1 MYSSCLLFYFLA
13 ILERTNQDY
22 LNGKTKLQTMANE
35 KSLMEEKLRT
45 VEEKRRTAESDC
57 KTLRGKI
64 YIVNSEIFARVLF
77 SRNFACACAKFRDNQ
92 TLVKCQNHS
101 VVY

>member
-1 MYSSCLLFYFLA
+1 MFIIYFLA

-22 LNGKTKLQTMANE
+22 LNGKTKFQTMANE
-35 KSLMEEKLRT
+35 KSLIEEKLLT
-45 VEEKRRTAESDC
+45 VEEKRRIAESDC

-77 SRNFACACAKFRDNQ
+77 SRNLACAKFPDN
-92 TLVKCQNHS
+92 TALVKCRNHS
-101 VVY
+101 VVYY